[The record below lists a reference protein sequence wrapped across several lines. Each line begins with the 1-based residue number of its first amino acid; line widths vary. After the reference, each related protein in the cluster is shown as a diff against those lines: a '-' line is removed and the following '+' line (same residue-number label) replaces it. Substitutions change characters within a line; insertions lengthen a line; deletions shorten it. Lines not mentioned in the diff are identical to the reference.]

1 MFWPPGHV
9 KVLGGGLTVREPLTE
24 PFLPDVNVPC
34 AVTVPVT
41 VDLLAALGHFCP
53 WFRQAYTAVAS
64 AEAVTVIDT
73 FEPSPAILKFELR
86 VPLELTPVTSQLR
99 KWGFCA
105 RTVVAM
111 KPTRANMVRMRMLN
125 FFIGYFLIFGWFFV
139 WLSLVPPIKKM

>member
-9 KVLGGGLTVREPLTE
+9 KVVFGGGSTVREPLTE

-53 WFRQAYTAVAS
+53 WFRQAYTALAS
-64 AEAVTVIDT
+64 AETVTVIDT
-73 FEPSPAILKFELR
+73 FEPSPAILKSELR
-86 VPLELTPVTSQLR
+86 VPLELTPLTSQLR

-111 KPTRANMVRMRMLN
+111 KPRAIMAQVRILN
-125 FFIGYFLIFGWFFV
+125 FFIGLLLMIFVEFC
-139 WLSLVPPIKKM
+139 LVPLLGLI